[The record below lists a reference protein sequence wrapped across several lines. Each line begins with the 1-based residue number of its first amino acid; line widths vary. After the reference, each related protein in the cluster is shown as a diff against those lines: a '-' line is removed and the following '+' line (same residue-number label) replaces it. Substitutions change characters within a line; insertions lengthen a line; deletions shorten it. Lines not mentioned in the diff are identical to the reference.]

1 MASHARITAVV
12 VAAFSALSSAAS
24 SPKHLLFVVV
34 DDLGFDVSLPERASN
49 LCTCFVAVAARVSAD
64 QCSPC
69 STAQD
74 SVGHATLVSIA

>member
-1 MASHARITAVV
+1 MASLARITALV

-49 LCTCFVAVAARVSAD
+49 LCTCFVAVAAIEWIS
-64 QCSPC
+64 
-69 STAQD
+69 
-74 SVGHATLVSIA
+74 